1 VTVTPLAVDGAFAL
15 APDPVRDERGW
26 FARIWDAEQLTPAGM
41 PARFVQQ
48 SAAWNA
54 RAGTLRGLH
63 VARPPAGEAKIVRCV
78 RGAALDVIVDLR
90 PASPTFRRVAALRLD
105 DESRRAVYVP
115 PGCAH
120 GYQTL
125 LDATEL
131 LYDIG
136 EAYRP
141 ELASGVAFDDP
152 QLAIAWPLPVSVIS
166 ERDRA
171 LPSVDDYLAT
181 IAAEVSL

>member
-1 VTVTPLAVDGAFAL
+1 VTIAPLAVEGAFVL
-15 APDPVRDERGW
+15 APDPVHDERGW
-26 FARIWDAEQLTPAGM
+26 FARVWDAEQLAEAGM
-41 PARFVQQ
+41 PACFVQQ

-63 VARPPAGEAKIVRCV
+63 VARPPAREAKIVRCV
-78 RGAALDVIVDLR
+78 RGAAFDVIVDLR
-90 PASPTFRRVAALRLD
+90 PSSATFRRAAAVRLD

-125 LDATEL
+125 LDGTEL

-141 ELASGVAFDDP
+141 ELAGGVAFDDP
-152 QLAIAWPLPVSVIS
+152 QLAIAWPLPVAAVS

-171 LPSVDDYLAT
+171 LPPLDVYLASLT
-181 IAAEVSL
+181 TEVSL